1 MDKSHVAIRTWAD
14 FACFTKPEFKVE
26 RSTYPMITPSA
37 ARGILEAI
45 LWKPEFRYEIRRIGV
60 VKPGSP
66 MVIVRNEISDRQ
78 GRTPIQIDE
87 KRQQRSSLILRDVE
101 YLIEADIVLQ
111 PHATE
116 PLAKYLAQATR
127 RIERGQYFHTPYM
140 GTREFAAFFEP
151 AGSTTPV
158 PHDVSIGTMLFDIAF
173 VRSESR
179 SELDFWKAGVSQS
192 VSGYAHALFAPD
204 VRLEAGWWAIPPERY
219 QELYRLERG
228 DV

>member
-1 MDKSHVAIRTWAD
+1 MRRSHITIRTWAD

-45 LWKPEFRYEIRRIGV
+45 LWKPEIRYEIRRIGV

-101 YLIEADIVLQ
+101 YVIEADIVLQ
-111 PHATE
+111 LHATE

-127 RIERGQYFHTPYM
+127 RIERGQCFHTPYM
-140 GTREFAAFFEP
+140 GTREFAAYFEP
-151 AGSTTPV
+151 AGDTRPV
-158 PHDVSIGTMLFDIAF
+158 PDDVSMGTMLFDIAF
-173 VRSESR
+173 VPSESR
-179 SELDFWKAGVSQS
+179 SELDFWKAGVSQA
-192 VSGYAHALFAPD
+192 VSGYTHALFAPD
-204 VRLEAGWWAIPPERY
+204 VHLEAGWWTIPPERY